1 MVEKCN
7 CTNLNN
13 NNNNNNIIIII
24 IIEYCIVTLFNNY
37 HDLLMEGLTRVKMV
51 RIIIH

>member
-7 CTNLNN
+7 CTKLNN
-13 NNNNNNIIIII
+13 NNNNN

-37 HDLLMEGLTRVKMV
+37 HDLLMEGLTRVRMV

>member
-13 NNNNNNIIIII
+13 TNNNNNIIIII
-24 IIEYCIVTLFNNY
+24 ESCIVTLFNNY
-37 HDLLMEGLTRVKMV
+37 HDLLMEGLTRVRMV